1 MTEQR
6 LDRRF
11 AAALAPLNARQRADL
26 VGTLGSAMH
35 EGLDPDDDFVATMVA
50 LRRGELS
57 RDDLLSKWRRGS

>member
-1 MTEQR
+1 MTDLR

-11 AAALAPLNARQRADL
+11 AAALTPLTAQQRADL

-50 LRRGELS
+50 LRRGECG
-57 RDDLLSKWRRGS
+57 RDDLLAKWRRGS